1 MAGILQKQHA
11 GTGLRQN
18 KATHLRSHMR
28 KHWLR
33 LLCAWFSLWPAL
45 VWADA
50 APAILASLQAE
61 QPSLTAKQQMGAKLL
76 ERGYY
81 QDAVAYFRNLAGQYR
96 QTGDTLGEA
105 NALFNLAAAQRAIGM
120 YGRAARSLEVAAD
133 LVKTIGDPDLETNRL
148 EAHILS
154 SLAGTY
160 LYAGKIDKARQQFVV
175 AKTKAVLSKD
185 MQLEALILNDQGNMH
200 AFEKHY
206 DQALQAYEL
215 SRYLADKIQQPLVA
229 VRAQTNAALVLYG
242 QQKLTESKRYVDGAY
257 DQLQG
262 EPVSYPKAQAAVKLG
277 EISQKLLRNTETADQ
292 ELASRSVALLKE
304 ALGFASQMSNQRLAS
319 HALGVLAGIYAD
331 AGETQEALVLNEK
344 AIFYAQQADSP
355 DLLYKWEWQAGKAQ
369 KNLGNLDDA
378 IQYYRFAKDS
388 LQPIRHELTQRNL
401 GDSISFRETQGGV
414 YLELADL
421 LLQKSSA
428 VKDKQSVEN
437 YLLEARNTVELQK
450 EAELQDYFKDSCVV
464 NTDSKETLIDETLAD
479 NTAVIYPIML
489 PDRTELL
496 VSYSSGIERYTVDK
510 SEAQVTQQ
518 VRALRVKLE
527 KLKTRD
533 YLPHAKTLY
542 KWLIA
547 PMAADFKRRGIDTLV
562 VVSDQSLRTIPLSVL
577 HDGKNFLVT
586 QYAIATTPGLK
597 LTDPE
602 PLNRDHLKILLSGLS
617 EPVQGF
623 PALQHVEGEL
633 EEIQDLYVG
642 ELLLNRDFVTSS
654 ISNALQNT
662 SYSVTHIAS
671 HSVFTGDVDG
681 SYILTYDDRITVDQL
696 GKYAALSRNRDKP
709 IELLTL
715 SACQTAAGDDRAALG
730 LAGVAIK
737 SGARSALATLWE
749 INDQASAL
757 LVTEFYRQLQDKNL
771 SKAQALQHAQAKLMQ
786 NVRYRHPGYWSPF
799 LIIGNWL

>member
-1 MAGILQKQHA
+1 MAGILHKLNAQTDSLTDQPTPFFRHNLWRWRA
-11 GTGLRQN
+11 
-18 KATHLRSHMR
+18 M
-28 KHWLR
+28 
-33 LLCAWFSLWPAL
+33 LLACYWFSLWPAL
-45 VWADA
+45 GSAQPTQAMLA
-50 APAILASLQAE
+50 ALEAE
-61 QPSLTAKQQMGAKLL
+61 QPSLIAKQHIGAKLL
-76 ERGYY
+76 ERGFY
-81 QDAVAYFRNLAGQYR
+81 QDAVAYFRSLASQYR
-96 QTGDTLGEA
+96 QAGDVLGEA

-120 YGRAARSLEVAAD
+120 YGRATRSLEVAAN
-133 LVKTIGDPDLETNRL
+133 LVKNTNDRGL

-160 LYAGKIDKARQQFVV
+160 LYAGKLDKAASLFVQ
-175 AKTKAVLSKD
+175 AKAKAALTGDV
-185 MQLEALILNDQGNMH
+185 QLEALILNDQGNLH
-200 AFEKHY
+200 AFEKRY
-206 DQALQAYEL
+206 DKALQAYEL
-215 SRYLADKIQQPLVA
+215 SRYLADKVNKPLVA
-229 VRAQTNAALVLYG
+229 VRAQTNAALVHYG
-242 QQKLTESKRYVDGAY
+242 RQNYAESERYIDAAFK
-257 DQLQG
+257 QLRA
-262 EPVSYPKAQAAVKLG
+262 EPISYEKAHAAVKLG
-277 EISQKLLRNTETADQ
+277 EITQKLLQHTQQANQA
-292 ELASRSVALLKE
+292 LASLCVAELNE
-304 ALGFASQMSNQRLAS
+304 ALGLASQLHNQRLTS
-319 HALGVLAGIYAD
+319 HVLGVLAGIYAN
-331 AGETQEALVLNEK
+331 AGQLQDALVLNEK

-369 KNLGNLDDA
+369 MSLGNLDEA
-378 IQYYRFAKDS
+378 IQYYRFAKDA
-388 LQPIRHELTQRNL
+388 LQPIRHELTRSNL

-428 VKDKQSVEN
+428 VKEKQAISG
-437 YLLEARNTVELQK
+437 YLLEARNTVESQK

-464 NTDSKETLIDETLAD
+464 NTDSQETLIDETLAD
-479 NTAVIYPIML
+479 NTAVIYPILL

-496 VSYSSGIERYTVDK
+496 VSYSSGIERYTVAK
-510 SEAQVTQQ
+510 TEAQVTQQ
-518 VRALRVKLE
+518 VRELRIKLE
-527 KLKTRD
+527 KRKTRE
-533 YLPHAKTLY
+533 YLPYSKTLY
-542 KWLIA
+542 DWLIS
-547 PMAADFKRRGIDTLV
+547 PMETDFKQRGIDTLV
-562 VVSDQSLRTIPLSVL
+562 VVSDQALRTIPLSVL
-577 HDGKNFLVT
+577 HDGENFLIAK
-586 QYAIATTPGLK
+586 YAIATTPGLK
-597 LTDPE
+597 MTDPS

-623 PALQHVEGEL
+623 PALQHVQGEL

-654 ISNALQNT
+654 ISSALQNT

-749 INDQASAL
+749 INDQASAI
-757 LVTEFYRQLQDKNL
+757 LVTEFYRQLLDKNL
-771 SKAQALQHAQAKLMQ
+771 SKAQALQHAQNKLME